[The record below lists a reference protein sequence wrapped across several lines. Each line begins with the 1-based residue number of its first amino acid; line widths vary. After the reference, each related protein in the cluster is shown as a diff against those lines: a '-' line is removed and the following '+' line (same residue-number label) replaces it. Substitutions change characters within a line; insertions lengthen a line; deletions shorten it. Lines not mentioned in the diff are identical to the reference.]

1 MKKPEKKEIK
11 AFTVNDPDRI
21 WNKCCDEWEKWLPD
35 EDEINMILDQV
46 IGEYIG
52 HLEDKEGLFNHIAK
66 AISKR
71 IRGTYFFLFSRGR

>member
-1 MKKPEKKEIK
+1 MKKPKKKDLKCLQVPIK
-11 AFTVNDPDRI
+11 SQGYNQA
-21 WNKCCDEWEKWLPD
+21 CDDWEKWLPD

-66 AISKR
+66 AISNR
-71 IRGTYFFLFSRGR
+71 IRGKVSR